1 MKRVCRHQLAAILFA
16 VAGWSATAQA
26 DTSFFFGM
34 GKPEHA
40 TAQQQVQQFPCSSC
54 HGRDARGGSEGDVP
68 AIDWKILSKAS
79 SDRPAYDGASF
90 FRAVT
95 AGQSASGRVLS
106 NLMPRYDL
114 SEEET
119 HALIEEISAIDA
131 RERRGVFADSV
142 VFGVSKNVVD
152 VVGEE
157 FMVALER
164 SLENSI
170 GGGSVFGRSVQF
182 RQVNVEEMQSD
193 ENIFAMVLPHSNLV
207 ESLIAKA
214 IPTLAP
220 VGQIE
225 GDETHT
231 LIRAITPSRRQV
243 LEAIARELSASDARE
258 YVVFADR
265 PEDARELED
274 LMQLV
279 GDIPAYGIGSPVS
292 DAVLLGTAK
301 LPFGMQPDRI
311 WVEWHSLALR
321 PLPPEP
327 ETIVVIDN
335 PSLIQGAERQ
345 IHPAMVLAET
355 AGTLLG
361 EALKIVGRDLTR
373 TRLIASI
380 DDVITGTELD
390 YKKDPLTGT
399 SSVIF
404 HRLSR

>member
-1 MKRVCRHQLAAILFA
+1 M
-16 VAGWSATAQA
+16 AQA
-26 DTSFFFGM
+26 DTAFFFGIS
-34 GKPEHA
+34 KPEHA
-40 TAQQQVQQFPCSSC
+40 NAQQQLKQFPCSSC

-68 AIDWKILSKAS
+68 AIDWNILSTAS

-95 AGQSASGRVLS
+95 EGLSASGRVLS

-119 HALIEEISAIDA
+119 HALIEELSAIDA

-157 FMVALER
+157 FLVALER

-170 GGGSVFGRSVQF
+170 GGGSVFGRSVIF
-182 RQVNVEEMQSD
+182 HQVNVESMHSD

-214 IPTLAP
+214 IPIIATI
-220 VGQIE
+220 GQIE
-225 GDETHT
+225 GDENHS
-231 LIRAITPSRRQV
+231 LIRAITPSRRHV
-243 LEAIARELSASDARE
+243 LEAIARELSASDARD
-258 YVVFADR
+258 YAVFADR
-265 PEDARELED
+265 PDDARELED
-274 LMQLV
+274 LIELV
-279 GDIPAYGIGSPVS
+279 GEIPASEIGSSVS
-292 DAVLLGTAK
+292 DAVLLGSAK
-301 LPFGMQPDRI
+301 LPVGIQPNRI
-311 WVEWHSLALR
+311 WVEWHSLAFR

-335 PSLIQGAERQ
+335 PSLIQVAQRQ
-345 IHPAMVLAET
+345 IHPAIVLAET

-361 EALKIVGRDLTR
+361 EALKSVGRDLTR
-373 TRLIASI
+373 TRLITAI
-380 DDVITGTELD
+380 DDEITGTELD
-390 YKKDPLTGT
+390 YKKQPLTGT